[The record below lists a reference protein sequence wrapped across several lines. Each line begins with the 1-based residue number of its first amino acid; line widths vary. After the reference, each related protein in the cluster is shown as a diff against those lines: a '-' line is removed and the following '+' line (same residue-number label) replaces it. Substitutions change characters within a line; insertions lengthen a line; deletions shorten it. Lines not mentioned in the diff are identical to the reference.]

1 MNQIIDNKKNELS
14 VLINSLNLYELW
26 EFQYSFVLGHHIYG
40 KVKGA
45 KLKMLV
51 ENDIP
56 FGRPTVDIDEQ
67 FEYITYFYIV
77 NNVVIIL
84 YIDNNGNQF
93 INELKDSLFMSVIFN
108 VLRQFMN

>member
-14 VLINSLNLYELW
+14 ILINSLNLYELW

-45 KLKMLV
+45 KLKMLA
-51 ENDIP
+51 EN
-56 FGRPTVDIDEQ
+56 DIDEQ
-67 FEYITYFYIV
+67 LEYITYFYIV

-93 INELKDSLFMSVIFN
+93 INELKDSLFISVIFN

>member
-14 VLINSLNLYELW
+14 ILINSLNLYELW

-51 ENDIP
+51 ENDI
-56 FGRPTVDIDEQ
+56 DDQ
-67 FEYITYFYIV
+67 LEYLTIFYIV

-84 YIDNNGNQF
+84 YIDNNNVDNNVDNNGKQF
-93 INELKDSLFMSVIFN
+93 INELKDSLFVSVIFS
-108 VLRQFMN
+108 VLRQFVN

>member
-14 VLINSLNLYELW
+14 ILINSLNLYELW

-51 ENDIP
+51 ENDI
-56 FGRPTVDIDEQ
+56 DEQ
-67 FEYITYFYIV
+67 LEYITCFYIV
-77 NNVVIIL
+77 NNIVIVL
-84 YIDNNGNQF
+84 YINNGNQF

>member
-14 VLINSLNLYELW
+14 ILINSLNLYELW

-45 KLKMLV
+45 KLKMIV
-51 ENDIP
+51 ENDI
-56 FGRPTVDIDEQ
+56 DEQ
-67 FEYITYFYIV
+67 LEYLTSFYIV

-93 INELKDSLFMSVIFN
+93 INELKDSLFVSVIFS
-108 VLRQFMN
+108 VLRQFVN

>member
-14 VLINSLNLYELW
+14 ILINSLNLYELW

-51 ENDIP
+51 ENDI
-56 FGRPTVDIDEQ
+56 DEQ
-67 FEYITYFYIV
+67 VEYITYFYIV
-77 NNVVIIL
+77 NNIVIIL